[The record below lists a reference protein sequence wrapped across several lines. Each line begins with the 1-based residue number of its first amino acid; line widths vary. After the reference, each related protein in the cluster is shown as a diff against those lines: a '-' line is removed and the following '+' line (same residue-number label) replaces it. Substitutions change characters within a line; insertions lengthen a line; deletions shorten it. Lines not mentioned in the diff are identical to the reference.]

1 MSPKKTLSQLLSDY
15 KPIPE
20 QRFYQ
25 KMEKAPWNRYE
36 EKMIRRPTFMSR
48 FGWQIA
54 AAALLVL
61 ISLSLSIPAVR
72 ASISSWLGIS
82 VAPSNQL
89 PAPILNL
96 EAVASTTPTGAP
108 QAYTPQSN
116 PSLAVTATDPYG
128 ETDNRAAEISQMDA
142 QAGWRILAPAR
153 LPDGYQFQSVY
164 FDTNQRSVILTY
176 TATRPLPGSADPAL
190 TETKAITFIQAQRND
205 FVPLQVA
212 PSANITDVQISGQ
225 PAAYAI
231 GAWDTEFVKDENDP
245 NGGKM
250 ISSWRSELPVQN
262 LYGQSGPIYYLLVT
276 DDPDVSQQDL
286 IDMAASPN
294 K

>member
-1 MSPKKTLSQLLSDY
+1 MSSKKPLSQLLSDY
-15 KPIPE
+15 QPIPE
-20 QRFYQ
+20 HRFYQ
-25 KMEKAPWNRYE
+25 RMEKAPWNRKE
-36 EKMIRRPTFMSR
+36 EKMIHRSTFMTR
-48 FGWQIA
+48 FGWQVA

-82 VAPSNQL
+82 VAPSNQM
-89 PAPILNL
+89 PAPNVNL
-96 EAVASTTPTGAP
+96 EAVPSTTPTGAP
-108 QAYTPQSN
+108 QASTPQSN
-116 PSLAVTATDPYG
+116 PSPAVTATASYG
-128 ETDNRAAEISQMDA
+128 EHDNRPAEISQMDA

-153 LPDGYQFQSVY
+153 LPDGYRFQSVY

-176 TATRPLPGSADPAL
+176 TATRPLPGLADPAL
-190 TETKAITFIQAQRND
+190 TETKAITFIQAQSND
-205 FVPLQVA
+205 FVPLQAA
-212 PSANITDVQISGQ
+212 PSANITDVQINGQ

-231 GAWDTEFVKDENDP
+231 GAWDTEFVKDESAP

-250 ISSWRSELPVQN
+250 ISTWRSDLPVQN
-262 LYGQSGPIYYLLVT
+262 LYSQSGPIYYLLVT

-286 IDMAASPN
+286 IDMAASLG